1 MSEHSPTAAFIN
13 ASFAAAERLNRGC
26 ACRTTDHA
34 ALAAA
39 LADGGLDADAV
50 LAERPHLFSDTVVF
64 VGADCL
70 QAMSDLVAAVE
81 SVVALPAYQDYTI
94 RTQASE
100 GEVLASGAKTAV
112 AEFYN
117 NTGRLPTN
125 NTSAGLSLATSITGK
140 YVSQVKVET
149 NGRVTATFSDQNG
162 RQANAKLVA
171 SGKNTVVLSPIT
183 RAGSV
188 EWSCKR
194 STIENKYL
202 PQNCRR

>member
-1 MSEHSPTAAFIN
+1 MKRVQQGFTLIELMIVVAII
-13 ASFAAAERLNRGC
+13 GI
-26 ACRTTDHA
+26 
-34 ALAAA
+34 LAAI
-39 LADGGLDADAV
+39 
-50 LAERPHLFSDTVVF
+50 
-64 VGADCL
+64 
-70 QAMSDLVAAVE
+70 
-81 SVVALPAYQDYTI
+81 ALPAYQDYTI

-149 NGRVTATFSDQNG
+149 DGRVTATFSNTNG

-171 SGKNTVVLSPIT
+171 ANKNTVVLSPIT

-188 EWSCKR
+188 EWSCTR
-194 STIENKYL
+194 STIDNKYL